1 MKRPNAFTLIEILV
15 VVSVIGL
22 LVAILVPALGKARTQ
37 ARRVTCATQLHQV
50 ALAMTGYMQYNRDRM
65 PQVSFMPSL
74 GPAPLTNT
82 IGNKPVYFAD
92 VLKPYLKN
100 GNALQ
105 CPEDQPNFSDRAA
118 PNTGLSYFQSER
130 SSYAYR
136 LRLAGLT
143 PTEFAQA
150 TGGHHHHQGE
160 QDRDRKKQIPSN
172 TIWFA
177 NDYNNFHGKA
187 GQIGARRYVYIDGHV
202 SDFEN

>member
-1 MKRPNAFTLIEILV
+1 MRRTNAFTLIEVLV
-15 VVSVIGL
+15 VVSIIGL
-22 LVAILVPALGKARTQ
+22 LAAILVPSLAKARTQ

-50 ALAMTGYMQYNRDRM
+50 GLAMVAYMQDNGDRM
-65 PQVSFMPSL
+65 PYASFMPSL
-74 GPAPLTNT
+74 GPAPLTGPT
-82 IGNKPVYFAD
+82 IWFAD
-92 VLKPYLKN
+92 VLKRSLKSPK
-100 GNALQ
+100 ALE
-105 CPEDQPNFSDRAA
+105 CPEDKPNFSDREA

-143 PTEFAQA
+143 PAQFGSA
-150 TGGHHHHQGE
+150 TGGFHHHQGE
-160 QDRDRKKQIPSN
+160 EERDRQKKIPSN

-187 GQIGARRYVYIDGHV
+187 GQLGARRYVYIDGHV